1 MAKKAT
7 KSASSG
13 AKKPKRSTRGS
24 KAVARRTSSSSSGGG
39 GKSSDAGEVFIK
51 FLQSPLVTDLLA
63 VAATAALASL
73 AEHGVTNRDKGGK
86 PAKRAGKAAKAAGKA
101 AANAIGRRLTEE
113 IDEIRKA
120 SKKAKAGAKG

>member
-24 KAVARRTSSSSSGGG
+24 KAVARRTSSSSGGG

-73 AEHGVTNRDKGGK
+73 AEHGVSNRDKGGK

>member
-7 KSASSG
+7 RAKATSG
-13 AKKPKRSTRGS
+13 AAKKPKRSSGGS
-24 KAVARRTSSSSSGGG
+24 KAVAKRASGGG
-39 GKSSDAGEVFIK
+39 GGKKTEAGDAFIR

-73 AEHGVTNRDKGGK
+73 AEHGVSSRNGGGK

-101 AANAIGRRLTEE
+101 AANAIGRRLSEE

-120 SKKAKAGAKG
+120 SKAAKGGAKA

>member
-7 KSASSG
+7 KAKATSG
-13 AKKPKRSTRGS
+13 ATKKPKRSSAGS
-24 KAVARRTSSSSSGGG
+24 RSVAVRTSGGG
-39 GKSSDAGEVFIK
+39 GKKTDAGEAFIK

-73 AEHGVTNRDKGGK
+73 AEHGVSSREKGGK

-120 SKKAKAGAKG
+120 SKAAKGGAKA

>member
-24 KAVARRTSSSSSGGG
+24 KAVARRTVGG

-73 AEHGVTNRDKGGK
+73 AEHGVSNRDKEGK
-86 PAKRAGKAAKAAGKA
+86 PGKRAGKAAKAAGKA
-101 AANAIGRRLTEE
+101 AATAIGRRLTEE